1 MNEEEEN
8 KTRRVR
14 DNALIS
20 MNTIGVAR
28 QIITT
33 SWDDGH
39 PHDLRVAGML
49 ARHGLRGTFY
59 VPLRAVKGRVLS
71 PAEMRELLG
80 MGMEIGSHTV
90 THPVLTE
97 ISMKQVDRELRD
109 SRRRLEDMLG
119 REVTSFCY
127 PAGRFNHHIAQRA
140 AEAGY
145 RVCRT
150 TVDFQTGMHFD
161 PVAMPVSLQLFRH
174 RPATHY
180 RHALRHRNWSG
191 LWRWRH
197 GLGGETDPVRLTAQI
212 VATAPDRGGI
222 FHLWGHSWE
231 LEEHGLWLAFN
242 RIAASL
248 GTLAGGVAVTNG
260 EVPHVARS

>member
-1 MNEEEEN
+1 M
-8 KTRRVR
+8 RP
-14 DNALIS
+14 
-20 MNTIGVAR
+20 
-28 QIITT
+28 IITT

-39 PHDLRVAGML
+39 PLDLRVAAIL

-59 VPLRAVKGRVLS
+59 VPLRAVKDRVLS
-71 PAEMRELLG
+71 PVEMKELLA

-90 THPVLTE
+90 THPVLTQ
-97 ISMKQVDRELRD
+97 IPMSDVDRELRD
-109 SRRRLEDMLG
+109 SRRMLEDVLG

-127 PAGRFNHHIAQRA
+127 PAGRFNRGIVQRA
-140 AEAGY
+140 AHAGY

-150 TVDFQTGMHFD
+150 TVDFRTGLRFD
-161 PVAMPVSLQLFRH
+161 PVLMPVSLQLFRH

-180 RHALRHRNWSG
+180 RHALRHGNWRG

-197 GLGGETDPVRLTAQI
+197 RLGGETDPISLAAQM
-212 VATAPDRGGI
+212 VAAVPESGGV

-231 LEEHGLWLAFN
+231 IEEHGLWLAFN

-248 GTLAGGVAVTNG
+248 GALAGGVAVTNG
-260 EVPHVARS
+260 EVPHAASG

>member
-1 MNEEEEN
+1 M
-8 KTRRVR
+8 
-14 DNALIS
+14 
-20 MNTIGVAR
+20 
-28 QIITT
+28 IITT

-39 PHDLRVAGML
+39 PLDLRVAAIL

-59 VPLRAVKGRVLS
+59 VPLRAVNDRLLS
-71 PAEMRELLG
+71 PLEMRELVA

-97 ISMKQVDRELRD
+97 IPMREVDRELRD
-109 SRRRLEDMLG
+109 SRRILEDVLG

-127 PAGRFNHHIAQRA
+127 PAGRFNREIVRRA
-140 AEAGY
+140 AGAGY

-150 TVDFQTGMHFD
+150 TVDFQTGLRFN

-180 RHALRHRNWSG
+180 RHALRHRNWGG
-191 LWRWRH
+191 LWRWQRR
-197 GLGGETDPVRLTAQI
+197 LGGETDPIQLASSMM
-212 VATAPDRGGI
+212 ATVPATGGV

-231 LEEHGLWLAFN
+231 IEEHGLWLAFN
-242 RIAASL
+242 RIAAALSAVAGRVAL
-248 GTLAGGVAVTNG
+248 TNGDVPQAAGG
-260 EVPHVARS
+260 

>member
-1 MNEEEEN
+1 M
-8 KTRRVR
+8 
-14 DNALIS
+14 
-20 MNTIGVAR
+20 
-28 QIITT
+28 IITT

-39 PHDLRVAGML
+39 PLDLRVAAML

-59 VPLRAVKGRVLS
+59 VPLRAVKDRLLS
-71 PAEMRELLG
+71 PLEMRELVA

-97 ISMKQVDRELRD
+97 IPMREVDRELRD
-109 SRRRLEDMLG
+109 SRRILEDVLG

-127 PAGRFNHHIAQRA
+127 PAGRFNREIVRRA
-140 AEAGY
+140 ACAGY

-150 TVDFQTGMHFD
+150 TVDFQTGLRFN

-180 RHALRHRNWSG
+180 RHALRHHNWGG
-191 LWRWRH
+191 LWRWQRR
-197 GLGGETDPVRLTAQI
+197 LGGETDPIRLASSI
-212 VATAPDRGGI
+212 MATVPETGGV

-231 LEEHGLWLAFN
+231 IEEHGLWLAFN
-242 RIAASL
+242 RIAAAL
-248 GTLAGGVAVTNG
+248 GAVSGSVALTNG
-260 EVPHVARS
+260 DVPHAASG